1 MVTLYG
7 IPNCTTVKKAR
18 AWLDGRGIQ
27 YQFHDFKKQ
36 GTDDKQLAVWLE
48 ELGPVLINRQGTTWR
63 KLGDNDKARADN
75 PAQVIGLL
83 AEKPSLI
90 KRPLLDLGDRRYL
103 GFNEERYTDIFPS

>member
-18 AWLDGRGIQ
+18 AWLDNRGIQ

-36 GTDDKQLAVWLE
+36 GTDDAQLDAWLK

-75 PAQVIGLL
+75 PAQVVSLL
-83 AEKPSLI
+83 SEKPSLI
-90 KRPLLDLGDRRYL
+90 KRPLLDLGEQRFL
-103 GFNEERYTDIFPS
+103 GFSEERYADIFPS